1 MEILKQKKIYRAQYE
16 LKLSKGKL
24 FKATQELSSLKERF
38 SGLGDSVSEDE
49 DKIRELKQ
57 RFISRIKAKSNEIS
71 DLTQE
76 VKDNE
81 DKLAN
86 YNHGGY
92 DDDINEEYEDKEGS
106 KAERRLKRFEKNSGR
121 SAVNKDKS
129 QKFFTDSVQ
138 ASRETRFKKRDIS
151 YGFRYF
157 QSTSEKLPDYIY
169 NELKTLPNNKGYI
182 FKSITFYGLNN
193 DYREDGTLTLYELRG
208 NKKITRT
215 RNKEGNWTTIEN
227 YRGNKGGNRGNKPQ
241 RKFKGFPNAA
251 GFNKA

>member
-1 MEILKQKKIYRAQYE
+1 MR
-16 LKLSKGKL
+16 
-24 FKATQELSSLKERF
+24 
-38 SGLGDSVSEDE
+38 DE

-92 DDDINEEYEDKEGS
+92 DDDINEEYEDREGS

-138 ASRETRFKKRDIS
+138 ASRATRAKKRDIQ

-157 QSTSEKLPDYIY
+157 QNTSEKLPDDIY
-169 NELKTLPNNKGYI
+169 NELQKLPNNKGYI
-182 FKSITFYGLNN
+182 FKSITFYGLNE
-193 DYREDGTLTLYELRG
+193 DYEEDGSD
-208 NKKITRT
+208 
-215 RNKEGNWTTIEN
+215 IEFDD
-227 YRGNKGGNRGNKPQ
+227 Y
-241 RKFKGFPNAA
+241 A
-251 GFNKA
+251 